1 MKNAGGYVEVEPR
14 AGPSEPWWRPLG
26 PRRGVP
32 PTPTLDRPPG
42 SDLYISAPQIPS
54 AKNPTGRLLASKGCT
69 FETHKGGSGRGDRT
83 SRLPMH
89 GSRKELGTG
98 LVRKILED
106 LGLKYRIKLTPDDN
120 DTLLVTC
127 SALPEVKTREDA
139 NAKAIAAIEEALAA
153 RISRGQEIP
162 AGASPGARQ
171 PTLDDLTNEARKQ
184 ARESVIITRK
194 AAEVLAEAIRFW
206 RTSR

>member
-1 MKNAGGYVEVEPR
+1 
-14 AGPSEPWWRPLG
+14 
-26 PRRGVP
+26 
-32 PTPTLDRPPG
+32 
-42 SDLYISAPQIPS
+42 
-54 AKNPTGRLLASKGCT
+54 
-69 FETHKGGSGRGDRT
+69 
-83 SRLPMH
+83 MH
-89 GSRKELGTG
+89 GSPQ
-98 LVRKILED
+98 LED
-106 LGLKYRIKLTPDDN
+106 LGLKYQIKLTPDDN

-127 SALPEVKTREDA
+127 PALPEVKTREDA

-162 AGASPGARQ
+162 AGASPGV

-206 RTSR
+206 TTSR